1 MVAFAATWGVG
12 FCSGFAMART
22 ASAAHGVIVGRDE
35 SALDGTVLV
44 TCFVGEGYFLGPPD
58 RCPWWHSPCRGRCMV
73 VVAGNFLKLFG
84 RSNHIA
90 ANVAVLP
97 ELTRRRRR
105 EKGRPN

>member
-1 MVAFAATWGVG
+1 
-12 FCSGFAMART
+12 
-22 ASAAHGVIVGRDE
+22 
-35 SALDGTVLV
+35 
-44 TCFVGEGYFLGPPD
+44 
-58 RCPWWHSPCRGRCMV
+58 MV